1 LKLGQSFLSTDPN
14 VWEERDDYMTAKQT
28 VVSMR
33 VVNDCAERAVKLAT
47 DYNLALTH
55 DEDQHQLVF
64 QVVEHHRKRMAA
76 PLKRKFSEIAD
87 FSAPK
92 YC

>member
-1 LKLGQSFLSTDPN
+1 
-14 VWEERDDYMTAKQT
+14 MTAKQT

-33 VVNDCAERAVKLAT
+33 VVNDCAERAAKLAT

-55 DEDQHQLVF
+55 DEDQRQLVF
-64 QVVEHHRKRMAA
+64 QVVEHLHKRMAA

-92 YC
+92 NC